1 MPTYSA
7 SSLNGSGS
15 LGTSA
20 MTAGQ
25 TYTFEL
31 SNTPTTIG
39 SVAYFTLE
47 ANSTANKNLTTQTS
61 CAGTFGGFLNEVD
74 EDSLI
79 ENDFGFSISVFG
91 SGGAFTLMEKPK
103 SFSIN
108 ESSSTSFKNP
118 PNVPAHEV

>member
-61 CAGTFGGFLNEVD
+61 CAGIFGGFLNEVD
-74 EDSLI
+74 EGSLI

-91 SGGAFTLMEKPK
+91 SGGAFTFTPTTT
-103 SFSIN
+103 I
-108 ESSSTSFKNP
+108 
-118 PNVPAHEV
+118 PANSYYLKTTGIVGLQLS

>member
-1 MPTYSA
+1 MPTYPS

-31 SNTPTTIG
+31 ENTPTTIG

-47 ANSTANKNLTTQTS
+47 ANSTANQNLSSQTS
-61 CAGTFGGFLNEVD
+61 CLGTFGGFLNSVD
-74 EDSLI
+74 EGSLL
-79 ENDFGFSISVFG
+79 ENSFGFSISVSG
-91 SGGAFTLMEKPK
+91 DGGAFEFTPTTT
-103 SFSIN
+103 I
-108 ESSSTSFKNP
+108 
-118 PNVPAHEV
+118 PANSYYLKTTGRIGLQLS

>member
-20 MTAGQ
+20 MTAGT

-74 EDSLI
+74 EGSLI

-91 SGGAFTLMEKPK
+91 GGGAFQFTPTTT
-103 SFSIN
+103 I
-108 ESSSTSFKNP
+108 
-118 PNVPAHEV
+118 PANSYYLKTTGIVGLQLS

>member
-1 MPTYSA
+1 MPLYSA
-7 SSLNGSGS
+7 SDLNGSGS

-47 ANSTANKNLTTQTS
+47 ANSTANQNLSTQTS
-61 CAGTFGGFLNEVD
+61 CEGTFGGFLNSID
-74 EDSLI
+74 EGSLI
-79 ENDFGFSISVFG
+79 ENLYGFSISVYG
-91 SGGAFTLMEKPK
+91 AGGAF
-103 SFSIN
+103 SFTPTTTI
-108 ESSSTSFKNP
+108 
-118 PNVPAHEV
+118 PANSYYLKTTGVVGLQLT